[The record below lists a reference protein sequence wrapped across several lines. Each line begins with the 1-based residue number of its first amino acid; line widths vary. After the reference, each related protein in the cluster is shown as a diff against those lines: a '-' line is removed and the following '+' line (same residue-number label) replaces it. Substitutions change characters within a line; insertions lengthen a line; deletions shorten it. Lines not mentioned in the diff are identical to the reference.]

1 MKYKIVVLFLISSG
15 ILIGQRAKTKVQEQ
29 YIQDYYRTAISEMK
43 QFGIPASITLA
54 QGLLE
59 SAAGQSYLAQEGNN
73 HFGIKCHRDWE
84 GKRLYRDD
92 DEKNECF
99 RGYENAAASFRDH
112 SEFLKYRSRY
122 AFLFEESPTDYKAWA
137 KGLKKAGYAT
147 DKKYP
152 SRLIDLIELYELHE
166 YDLEGFDVKSEK
178 VITEKNSVQVEEI
191 EDLRAYQINVS
202 KNYVKFIIAK
212 KGDTFRSIC
221 AQVDVSE
228 KRLLKYNELFS
239 VPVLQGGERLYIQP
253 KRRKA
258 HRDFKRYTLEEPQ
271 TVYAISQKFA
281 VKKKYIYSRNPEL
294 KENETIPAGT
304 VLELR

>member
-1 MKYKIVVLFLISSG
+1 MKYKLILTCVVLSATLF
-15 ILIGQRAKTKVQEQ
+15 GQTTKTKVQLQ
-29 YIQDYYRTAISEMK
+29 YIEDYRSIAIVEMK

-59 SAAGQSYLAQEGNN
+59 SAAGQSYLAKEGNN

-92 DEKNECF
+92 DAKNECF

-147 DKKYP
+147 DRKYP
-152 SRLIDLIELYELHE
+152 KRLIALIELYELHK
-166 YDLEGFDVKSEK
+166 YDLEGYDVEVKEVVAEK
-178 VITEKNSVQVEEI
+178 EVEKKPEAQS
-191 EDLRAYQINVS
+191 LKTYQINVS
-202 KNYVKFIIAK
+202 KNYVKFVIAK
-212 KGDTFRSIC
+212 KGDTFQSI
-221 AQVDVSE
+221 AAHIEVSE
-228 KRLLKYNELFS
+228 KRLLRYNELKE
-239 VPVLQGGERLYIQP
+239 VPELKGGERLYIQP

-258 HRDFKRYTLEEPQ
+258 HLDNKMYTVQAGE
-271 TVYAISQKFA
+271 TVYDVAQKFA
-281 VKKKYIYSRNPEL
+281 IKEKYIYKRNKDLAEGEAL
-294 KENETIPAGT
+294 REGQ

>member
-1 MKYKIVVLFLISSG
+1 MKHKLVTVLLVMSTAVF
-15 ILIGQRAKTKVQEQ
+15 GQQGKTKVQLQ
-29 YIQDYYRTAISEMK
+29 YIEKYYPIAIAEMK

-59 SAAGQSYLAQEGNN
+59 SAAGQSYLAVEGNN
-73 HFGIKCHRDWE
+73 HFGIKCHLDWD

-92 DEKNECF
+92 DAKNECF

-147 DKKYP
+147 DRRYP
-152 SRLIDLIELYELHE
+152 ARLIELIERYELHK
-166 YDLEGFDVKSEK
+166 YDLDGFEVTAGEVLAAKEK
-178 VITEKNSVQVEEI
+178 EASPEEKHI
-191 EDLRAYQINVS
+191 KAYQINVS
-202 KNYVKFIIAK
+202 KNYVKFVIAK
-212 KGDTFRSIC
+212 KGDTFQSIA
-221 AQVDVSE
+221 AQIEVSE
-228 KRLLKYNELFS
+228 KRLLRYNELEE
-239 VPVLQGGERLYIQP
+239 VPVLKGGERLYIQP

-258 HRDFKRYTLEEPQ
+258 HLDNKLYTVKAGE
-271 TVYAISQKFA
+271 TVYDVAQKFA
-281 VKKKYIYSRNPEL
+281 IKKKYIYKRNKDLAEGEAL
-294 KENETIPAGT
+294 REGQ

>member
-1 MKYKIVVLFLISSG
+1 MKYKIAALFLIFSG
-15 ILIGQRAKTKVQEQ
+15 VVIGQRAKTKVQEQ
-29 YIQDYYRTAISEMK
+29 YIQDYYKVAISEMK

-73 HFGIKCHRDWE
+73 HFGIKCHLDWD
-84 GKRLYRDD
+84 GKRLFRDD
-92 DEKNECF
+92 DQKNECF

-122 AFLFEESPTDYKAWA
+122 AFLFEEAPTDYKAWA

-147 DKKYP
+147 DRKYP
-152 SRLIDLIELYELHE
+152 ARLIELIELYELHK
-166 YDLEGFDVKSEK
+166 YDLEGFDVKAEK
-178 VITEKNSVQVEEI
+178 VIAENVPSENQEV

-221 AQVDVSE
+221 AQIDVSE
-228 KRLLKYNELFS
+228 KRLLKYNELLS
-239 VPVLQGGERLYIQP
+239 VPTLQGGERLYIQP

-271 TVYAISQKFA
+271 TAYAISQKFGI
-281 VKKKYIYSRNPEL
+281 KKRYLFKRNSEL
-294 KENETIPAGT
+294 RENEIIPAGT